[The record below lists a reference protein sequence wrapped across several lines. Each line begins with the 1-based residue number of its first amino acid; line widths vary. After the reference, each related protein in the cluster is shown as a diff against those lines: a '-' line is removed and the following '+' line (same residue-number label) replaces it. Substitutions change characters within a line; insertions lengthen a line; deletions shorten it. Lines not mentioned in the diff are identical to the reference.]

1 MTLNMAKA
9 RPFYFM
15 TVDDSNEP
23 WPMRAQLKTNS
34 EAGISNT
41 DNSENT
47 TDLERNM
54 TIYF

>member
-15 TVDDSNEP
+15 AVDDSNEP

-41 DNSENT
+41 DKSENT
-47 TDLERNM
+47 TDFERNM
-54 TIYF
+54 TVHF